1 MIVTV
6 VQLLNHVDCDPMG
19 FSTSGFLSLTISP
32 IFLKFMSIEL
42 LILSNY
48 LIFCCSLLLPSIFP
62 HIKVFSNE
70 STLWNRWPNYWSF
83 SFNISPSN
91 EHPGLISF
99 RMDWLDLLAIQGTLR
114 SLLQDH
120 SSKASVLQLSAF
132 FMIQLSY
139 PYLTTSKTIV
149 VTIQTFVGRVM
160 SLLFNTLSRFLIFFP
175 KSKCLL
181 ISWLQ
186 SSFAVILE
194 LNKIKSVNAFTFPPS
209 IYPFYFPLLYMSY
222 INKNT

>member
-1 MIVTV
+1 
-6 VQLLNHVDCDPMG
+6 
-19 FSTSGFLSLTISP
+19 
-32 IFLKFMSIEL
+32 MSIKL
-42 LILSNY
+42 VVSSSHLDL
-48 LIFCCSLLLPSIFP
+48 CHPLLLPLIFP
-62 HIKVFSNE
+62 SIRVFLNE
-70 STLWNRWPNYWSF
+70 SVLHIRWPKYWSF
-83 SFNISPSN
+83 SFYIGPSN